1 MVDAFSSFGV
11 KRTMDLNS
19 FRRGFFLVIEGIDGS
34 GKTTQSMGLCKRLNS
49 EGLKA
54 LYTSEPTENPVG
66 LFIKAEVL
74 EKGGF
79 PPEVEALL
87 FAADRFQHQR
97 DVIVP
102 ALNKGYIVVCD
113 RFFYA
118 SLAYQG
124 ARGVDLDWIRNLNS
138 FALKP
143 DLAVYLDVPPE
154 IALARKRGKRDFLEY
169 LELEERVRSM
179 YMELV
184 SRGELLL
191 LDGSGSIEDVGKH
204 LYEEVKTNLRRSL
217 R

>member
-1 MVDAFSSFGV
+1 MRCAMDPRSS
-11 KRTMDLNS
+11 
-19 FRRGFFLVIEGIDGS
+19 RRGFFLVIEGIDGS
-34 GKTTQSMGLCKRLNS
+34 GKTTQSMELYKRLNS

-54 LYTSEPTENPVG
+54 LYTSEPSGNPVG
-66 LFIKAEVL
+66 LFIREEVL

-102 ALNKGYIVVCD
+102 ALNEGLIVVCD

-124 ARGVDLDWIRNLNS
+124 ARGVDLDWIRGVNS

-154 IALARKRGKRDFLEY
+154 VALARKRGKRDFLEY
-169 LELEERVRSM
+169 LELEEKVRSI

-184 SRGELLL
+184 SGGELLL
-191 LDGSGSIEDVGKH
+191 LDGRGSVEDVGNR
-204 LYEEVKTNLRRSL
+204 LYNEVKANLRRLS
-217 R
+217 